1 MVKKYVRALEERQ
14 INTRTGEIWT
24 IDDVPNLWRSKV
36 EQQIAADGYII
47 LDDGTVAPNTP

>member
-36 EQQIAADGYII
+36 EQQIEADGYII